1 MNTAG
6 TRRALIALVI
16 GHIAGMIDLAGL
28 PLWVNTLISG
38 YGYGPAKAGL
48 LPTSFLIGVVIASV
62 ALSRWVKAADGR
74 RLAPLGYWIAAAAML
89 LVPSTRIFPVHLILH
104 LIGGLSIGTA
114 LSSVHRAMGQTSN
127 PHRSFSFAGMGF
139 GVFSLFFLG
148 GVPQLVNAFGP
159 DTFFYAVG
167 VTMVCAALATTIAMP
182 ATAAGRQEAGII
194 RKAPLPRSVPFAIAG
209 IMGMAL
215 VQAMVFSFL
224 VQVGNAHGFATPQ
237 IEGVLI
243 ALGIVNLFP
252 PMLAAF
258 LAKRLSPIG
267 VARAGALVQ
276 GILALTIML
285 SPVFGGYAFAA
296 AFFAGVMIFTHTFV
310 FGFLASQ
317 DTSGRAVAATPA
329 MLMTGSAIAPFLGG
343 ALLELVGFSA
353 IGIAAAAISI
363 VSCAFFWS
371 AARAGNAN
379 SAVRTASI

>member
-1 MNTAG
+1 MNTTG
-6 TRRALIALVI
+6 TRGALVALVI

-62 ALSRWVKAADGR
+62 ALSRWGKSANGR
-74 RLAPLGYWIAAAAML
+74 RLAPIGYWIAAVAML
-89 LVPSTRIFPVHLILH
+89 LVPSVRIFPVHLVLH

-148 GVPQLVNAFGP
+148 GVPQLIGAFGP

-167 VTMVCAALATTIAMP
+167 VTMLCAALATTIAMP
-182 ATAAGRQEAGII
+182 ATTANRQEAAIV
-194 RKAPLPRSVPFAIAG
+194 RNAPSPRSVLLAVSG

-224 VQVGNAHGFATPQ
+224 VQVGDAHGFASSQ

-243 ALGIVNLFP
+243 ALGVVNLFP
-252 PMLAAF
+252 PMLAALF
-258 LAKRLSPIG
+258 DKRLSPIG
-267 VARAGALVQ
+267 VARVGSLAQ
-276 GILALTIML
+276 GLLAVTIML
-285 SPVFGGYAFAA
+285 SPAFGGYAFAA
-296 AFFAGVMIFTHTFV
+296 AFFAGVMIFTHTFI
-310 FGFLASQ
+310 FGFLAGQ
-317 DTSGRAVAATPA
+317 DPSGRAVAATPA
-329 MLMTGSAIAPFLGG
+329 MLMTGSAVAPFLGG
-343 ALLELVGFSA
+343 TLVEFAGFA
-353 IGIAAAAISI
+353 AVGIVAVSISTA
-363 VSCAFFWS
+363 SCVLFWL
-371 AARAGNAN
+371 AARQLVTISQRVPA
-379 SAVRTASI
+379 